1 MPLKSRRFWMLIVG
15 GVLGVVSIV
24 VVALHPEAEGA
35 IERVLPLII
44 GLLAVTVHSEGSRPM
59 GDR

>member
-15 GVLGVVSIV
+15 AALGVVSIV
-24 VVALHPEAEGA
+24 VVAIHPEAEGA
-35 IERVLPLII
+35 IERVLPMVL
-44 GLLAVTVHSEGSRPM
+44 GLLAVGVHSEGSRPM

>member
-1 MPLKSRRFWMLIVG
+1 MPFKSRRFWMLIVG

-24 VVALHPEAEGA
+24 VVALHPESEGA
-35 IERVLPLII
+35 IERVLPLVV
-44 GLLAVTVHSEGSRPM
+44 GLLAVGVHSEGSRPM

>member
-1 MPLKSRRFWMLIVG
+1 MLVVG

-24 VVALHPEAEGA
+24 VVALHPEAEGS
-35 IERVLPLII
+35 IERVLPLVI
-44 GLLAVTVHSEGSRPM
+44 GLLGIGVYSDGNRPM

>member
-15 GVLGVVSIV
+15 AVLGVVSIV
-24 VVALHPEAEGA
+24 VVAIHPEAEGS

-44 GLLAVTVHSEGSRPM
+44 GLLAVTVHSDGNRPL

>member
-1 MPLKSRRFWMLIVG
+1 MPLKSRRFWMLIIG

-24 VVALHPEAEGA
+24 VVALHPESEGA
-35 IERVLPLII
+35 IERVLPLVV
-44 GLLAVTVHSEGSRPM
+44 GLLAVGVHSEGSRPM

>member
-1 MPLKSRRFWMLIVG
+1 MLIIG

-35 IERVLPLII
+35 IERVLPMVL
-44 GLLAVTVHSEGSRPM
+44 GLLAVGVHSEGSRPM